1 MATYNPPIEDLQT
14 FNTAVFQEAQQD
26 DPLTSAIGD
35 LRYVSYPNAQG
46 GLSLPSTTIGVMN
59 AGSLSVSGTTQ
70 VNGVANISSDIT
82 LNKASGTQVMNLNAP
97 NTTIQTTT
105 NGAPINFSVQSSL
118 GTFANVMQFI
128 SNVNPQ
134 IIINALEWNI
144 YSITGAT
151 ARTRVRHGASG
162 ETRIENM
169 ATGALTGSINI
180 NTSGTAIRLKPK
192 NGTPAVGTGIA
203 INSTNLLSAT
213 AGGSAGTHLCVTIN
227 GTLYK
232 IALLQM

>member
-14 FNTAVFQEAQQD
+14 FNTQVFQEAQED
-26 DPLTSAIGD
+26 DPLTSEIGD
-35 LRYVSYPNAQG
+35 LRYVAYPNAQG

-59 AGSLSVSGTTQ
+59 AGSLSVSGTSQ
-70 VNGVANISSDIT
+70 VNGVATISNNIT

-97 NTTIQTTT
+97 STTIQTTT

-144 YSITGAT
+144 YNGATGPT
-151 ARTRVRHGASG
+151 ARTRIRHGASG

-169 ATGALTGSINI
+169 ATGALTGAINI
-180 NTSGTAIRLKPK
+180 SSAGAIRLKPK

-213 AGGSAGTHLCVTIN
+213 AGGSAGTHMCITIN